1 MKIIEIQKLK
11 EVSENPNE
19 HDSIRKHFQI
29 VQKVK
34 YWLKENVPNKIIL
47 ELIEE
52 MELKQK
58 KEKKNGNK

>member
-11 EVSENPNE
+11 EVSENANE
-19 HDSIRKHFQI
+19 HDSIRKHYQI

-34 YWLKENVPNKIIL
+34 DLLKEKTPNKIIL

-52 MELKQK
+52 MEE
-58 KEKKNGNK
+58 KE

>member
-1 MKIIEIQKLK
+1 MKIIEIQKLG
-11 EVSENPNE
+11 EVSDAPNE

-34 YWLKENVPNKIIL
+34 YLLENKTPGKIVL

-52 MELKQK
+52 MEI
-58 KEKKNGNK
+58 KE